1 MGSSTKEKVNPKP
14 GAMQVYTSTMTSCT
28 YTHIPTKTLT
38 FSSPEASWYQL
49 HSTVQHLTFNL
60 PWAP

>member
-1 MGSSTKEKVNPKP
+1 MYPSTIQEQNPKH
-14 GAMQVYTSTMTSCT
+14 GAMQVYTSTMMSYT

-60 PWAP
+60 P